1 MSTHG
6 HTTIKNPP
14 GGWSPTLPMDRG
26 RRFVLAVTLL
36 AGLFMTAAGLAAL
49 LAPSWFADTAGYPR
63 HTHFVHDAGAFQLG
77 IGLTLLLAVAWRDG
91 LALALAGFLV
101 ANTTHAVNHAVDLD
115 LGGHSGDPWGL
126 AALSLL
132 TAAALV
138 VRLGQLGWVV
148 GEVTP
153 AASPVLARFVRQKTV
168 LVTTYRRDGRPVS
181 TPVSL
186 AVEGD
191 HAYLRSFEKAGKTR
205 RIGHNPRVEVA
216 PSTARGRPTGPGI
229 RATAR
234 RLEGAESRR
243 AARLLARK
251 HPLLHGVL
259 VPLTHRLGRAK
270 TGKTVHFQLTPLA
283 PGQVHPNA
291 CLLEA
296 FYQAQAAFYAGGD
309 DTTALRGLLADDI
322 VWHVPGRSPIAGHY
336 HGHQEVLGY
345 FAARPCQGDLPG
357 ATTRHPGRRRAGGPA
372 GRRPAGA
379 RRPAADLADRGGV
392 PHRRRQ
398 DHRVL
403 AGALRPVPV
412 RRTLVLS
419 SARGGRD
426 ATIARLPIGRP

>member
-1 MSTHG
+1 MSTHS
-6 HTTIKNPP
+6 HTTIKNPT
-14 GGWSPTLPMDRG
+14 GGWSPARPTDRG
-26 RRFVLAVTLL
+26 RRFVLAVTGL
-36 AGLFMTAAGLAAL
+36 AGLFMTAAGMAAL
-49 LAPSWFADTAGYPR
+49 LAPGWFADAAGFPR

-77 IGLTLLLAVAWRDG
+77 IGVTLLLAVAWRDA

-115 LGGHSGDPWGL
+115 LGGRSGDPWGL

-132 TAAALV
+132 AAAALV

-153 AASPVLARFVRQKTV
+153 AASPVLVRFVRQKTV

-186 AVEGD
+186 AVDGD
-191 HAYLRSFEKAGKTR
+191 HAYLRSFEQAGKTR
-205 RIGHNPRVEVA
+205 RIRHNPRVDIA

-229 RATAR
+229 QATAR
-234 RLEGAESRR
+234 RLEGAESWR

-291 CLLEA
+291 RLLEA

-309 DTTALRGLLADDI
+309 DTTVLRGLLADDI

-336 HGHQEVLGY
+336 PGHQEVLGY
-345 FAARPCQGDLPG
+345 FAARRARAK
-357 ATTRHPGRRRAGGPA
+357 ATFRVRPRAI
-372 GRRPAGA
+372 
-379 RRPAADLADRGGV
+379 LADDERAVQLADGRLDRDGQLRTWQTVGV
-392 PHRRRQ
+392 FRIA
-398 DHRVL
+398 DGKIAECWL
-403 AGALRPVPV
+403 VPFDQY
-412 RRTLVLS
+412 LFDDLWS
-419 SARGGRD
+419 
-426 ATIARLPIGRP
+426 